1 MNAKDKDGHTARS
14 LAYNKHHVRTVTLLD
29 NAVFIYRRM
38 SGKLIGCLHGV
49 HCTCTILELGT
60 LILYISNVRHMYSM
74 TGFNC
79 SASCSVKFTTF
90 TVRFVMDAR

>member
-38 SGKLIGCLHGV
+38 SGRPYYV
-49 HCTCTILELGT
+49 HELT
-60 LILYISNVRHMYSM
+60 YMYIIVSLVLK
-74 TGFNC
+74 
-79 SASCSVKFTTF
+79 V
-90 TVRFVMDAR
+90 